1 MKLSFAY
8 IFAFLLFI
16 SCEPDTS
23 TRSVPINNQ
32 YAMRIPA
39 MLSSTSRLNED
50 ASMQYQNILRE
61 LYVIVI
67 DEPIDEIKQAF
78 SDFQLMDLDSM
89 DLDGYAMLIL
99 DAFAD
104 NLSSHRTQGVVPAK
118 INGLPARIAKVDARI
133 QGHSVF
139 YHIAIIEGE
148 DHYYQIMTWTLASR
162 KQRYAGVM
170 NSMIQSFREI

>member
-1 MKLSFAY
+1 MKLSFTY

-23 TRSVPINNQ
+23 TRPVTINNQ

-50 ASMQYQNILRE
+50 ASMQYQNIMRE

-67 DEPIDEIKQAF
+67 DEPIDEINQAF
-78 SDFQLMDLDSM
+78 SDFQLMDLYSM
-89 DLDGYAMLIL
+89 DLDGYALLIL

-104 NLSSHRTQGVVPAK
+104 NLSSHQTQGVIPAK
-118 INGLPARIAKVDARI
+118 INGLPARVAKVDARV

-139 YHIAIIEGE
+139 YHIAIFEGKDVCIRPTASCRDE
-148 DHYYQIMTWTLASR
+148 LFCVKAYDHS
-162 KQRYAGVM
+162 
-170 NSMIQSFREI
+170 